1 MPVTFYKL
9 ILWRYYSPLITLIF
23 LLLNG
28 VCGHIFMPDSSTTP
42 EQYRDLGAALAFPL
56 ISGFC
61 FLFLPILGR
70 KAQASILE
78 SARLSGSS
86 MRHAVVY
93 AQHVS
98 RVPRLSFRLAAIAG
112 STIAISYMAL
122 EGLFYASDIDLFANL
137 KRLPLHIEAIYF
149 FVAVILLIISLV
161 RITALL
167 TRFATRDLR
176 IELFHIEELVPLADT
191 VLWNT
196 ISISAALALSPIFW
210 LGRTIPPL
218 DISLVLAVLAATLYL
233 LFSPI
238 FQVRRIVSQRKRLA
252 LERIRGALKSATQS
266 DEVLKRRLTDSPK
279 RLEEINNLVGVRE
292 EITRTKEWPI
302 TMPVGIRVVLV
313 VLIPP
318 ISWISASIV
327 DWVVL
332 QIVS

>member
-1 MPVTFYKL
+1 MPTTFYEL
-9 ILWRYYSPLITLIF
+9 ILWRYYSPLMTLF
-23 LLLNG
+23 LLVING
-28 VCGHIFMPDSSTTP
+28 LCGHIFMPDSSTTP
-42 EQYRDLGAALAFPL
+42 AQYRDLGAALAFPL

-70 KAQASILE
+70 KAQASILQ

-98 RVPRLSFRLAAIAG
+98 RVPRLSFRFAAIAG
-112 STIAISYMAL
+112 ATAAISYMTL
-122 EGLFYASDIDLFANL
+122 EDLLYLSHIDMLGNL
-137 KRLPLHIEAIYF
+137 KRLPLLIEAIYF
-149 FVAVILLIISLV
+149 FVAVILLITSLV
-161 RITALL
+161 RVTVLL
-167 TRFATRDLR
+167 TRFATRGMR
-176 IELFHIEELVPLADT
+176 IELFHIEELVPLADA

-196 ISISAALALSPIFW
+196 ISISVTLALAPIFW
-210 LGRTIPPL
+210 VGRTIPPL
-218 DISLVLAVLAATLYL
+218 DISLVIVVLAVTLYL
-233 LFSPI
+233 LFFPL
-238 FQVRRIVSQRKRLA
+238 FRVRHIVSQRKKLA
-252 LERIRGALKSATQS
+252 LERIRDALKSATRS
-266 DEVLKRRLTDSPK
+266 DDLSKRRLTDSAK

-302 TMPVGIRVVLV
+302 SMPVGIRVVLF
-313 VLIPP
+313 VLIPQ